1 MRLWVAKGFILPSL
15 SFFVYLS
22 FTHPLFACGVMR
34 RHRGHTEA
42 RWEGHYDLC
51 VLLLSRLLWRTE
63 GELLLLHDH
72 INAKLQNTNSR
83 VSISQIKDQRCK
95 AVISRA
101 LSNHQRASIEISTNK
116 ILPVA
121 GAVFI
126 CFWKIFTS
134 QFPDGN
140 SALNNTEC
148 LLIILWIFT
157 VSSPKRSTLWFGA
170 YIPKFSSV
178 LWSSPLA
185 VASFY
190 WCGFWETRP
199 VWVDFLSETLVDVS
213 SVSSTANNTSFFIS
227 NVYHLLSF
235 YSFMKCIKIDLKGN

>member
-1 MRLWVAKGFILPSL
+1 MWVDAGSDRSSLNLDLTLNREKAISPPLFSHAIGDTNMQLWVAKGFILPSL

-95 AVISRA
+95 AVISHA
-101 LSNHQRASIEISTNK
+101 SSNHQCASIEISANK

-126 CFWKIFTS
+126 RSWKNIY
-134 QFPDGN
+134 G
-140 SALNNTEC
+140 
-148 LLIILWIFT
+148 
-157 VSSPKRSTLWFGA
+157 
-170 YIPKFSSV
+170 SV
-178 LWSSPLA
+178 PWWKL
-185 VASFY
+185 
-190 WCGFWETRP
+190 
-199 VWVDFLSETLVDVS
+199 
-213 SVSSTANNTSFFIS
+213 
-227 NVYHLLSF
+227 
-235 YSFMKCIKIDLKGN
+235 CIKQYQMLPDNSLNFHRVFPKEINFVVWGLHS